1 MRSKMFQHRYLM
13 LITGILSVCLLF
25 TGPAFAALIVNN
37 TFETGD
43 TTPWTTAYIVGSITN
58 AGHYVVQSDSGS
70 WGHYPPHEG
79 SKMMVVNGATTANT
93 TLWSV
98 SAPVTYGIYTFSGW
112 VINLTGNPTPV
123 LEFSV
128 NGSKIGNSFT
138 GPTTVGNWT
147 QFSWTWDSKDNQYQT
162 VTLSLVDTERA
173 GIYNDF
179 AMDLIKFEGN
189 AVPIPAAVWLLGS
202 GLIGL
207 VGLRR
212 KFRK

>member
-1 MRSKMFQHRYLM
+1 M
-13 LITGILSVCLLF
+13 LITGILVVCLLF
-25 TGPAFAALIVNN
+25 IRPAFAALIVNN

-43 TTPWTTAYIVGSITN
+43 ATLWTTAYIEGSIAS
-58 AGHYVVQSDSGS
+58 AGHYVVQSDSN
-70 WGHYPPHEG
+70 WGHYAAHEG

-123 LEFSV
+123 LEFKV
-128 NGSKIGNSFT
+128 NGSKIGTSFT

-147 QFSWTWDSKDNQYQT
+147 QYFWTWDSKDNQYQT
-162 VTLSLVDTERA
+162 VTLSLVDTELA

-189 AVPIPAAVWLLGS
+189 AVPIPPTVWMLGL
-202 GLIGL
+202 GLVGL

-212 KFRK
+212 KFKAFLEK